1 MIFSAPGSDAS
12 SIRVPHI
19 SPHGIWLLT
28 QDEELFMSYQDFP
41 WFKEQAIEVV
51 LNVEELSP
59 GHYYW
64 PVIDVDLTRE
74 IIKNPDRF
82 PLMAEVM

>member
-1 MIFSAPGSDAS
+1 
-12 SIRVPHI
+12 
-19 SPHGIWLLT
+19 
-28 QDEELFMSYQDFP
+28 MSYQDFP
-41 WFKEQAIEVV
+41 WFKDQPIEAV

-59 GHYYW
+59 EHYYW

>member
-1 MIFSAPGSDAS
+1 MSNK
-12 SIRVPHI
+12 SII
-19 SPHGIWLLT
+19 SPSHGIWLLT
-28 QDEELFMSYQDFP
+28 HDEGLFIPYQDFP
-41 WFKEQAIEVV
+41 WFKEQTTEAI

-74 IIKNPDRF
+74 IIKYPGRF
-82 PLMAEVM
+82 PLMAKVV